1 MLVRGPMSLMSP
13 CVCPQ
18 VDERLALDLDAR
30 GSGVVINTCG
40 WVEDMGYEL
49 ILHAAAKLKVDLIV
63 VLGQDR
69 LYQQLE
75 ADMAKEGWQTAN
87 DAAGETKDG
96 DGGSSSCGSSS
107 KVVSVVK
114 LSRSEGANTRNTGY
128 RKEARTARI
137 RQYLYGPVQG
147 EELLPR

>member
-1 MLVRGPMSLMSP
+1 MRV
-13 CVCPQ
+13 Q
-18 VDERLALDLDAR
+18 VDERLALDVDAR
-30 GSGVVINTCG
+30 GSGIVINTCG

-75 ADMAKEGWQTAN
+75 ADMAKESWQTAN

-96 DGGSSSCGSSS
+96 GSGSGGSGSGGSGGSGGSSS

-114 LSRSEGANTRNTGY
+114 LSRSEGANTRNPGY

>member
-1 MLVRGPMSLMSP
+1 VR
-13 CVCPQ
+13 VQ
-18 VDERLALDLDAR
+18 VDERLALDVDAR
-30 GSGVVINTCG
+30 GSGIVINTCG

-75 ADMAKEGWQTAN
+75 ADMAKESWQTAN

-96 DGGSSSCGSSS
+96 GSGSGGSGSGGSGGSSS

-114 LSRSEGANTRNTGY
+114 LSRSEGANTRNPGY